1 MASGSVLSRTEQFM
15 DTIAG
20 LHLKI
25 IKAASRNHQLYL
37 EVFAHINAYAQR
49 PESITEGDID
59 CIRQALKE
67 RKAVIANYVASIVDS
82 NIDKEPNSTKEAKR
96 RNRARDIIRGT
107 ATMTRK
113 EDSGLE
119 DMFKQAGLWGIA

>member
-1 MASGSVLSRTEQFM
+1 M